1 MIHIPSHIDRLA
13 PYQPGA
19 SQIKLPAGKSWDD
32 IIMLASNENPLG
44 VPLSAQEA
52 GNAAMKK
59 VNLYPDS
66 SGTALKEAIAAHVG
80 VEANE
85 VHLGNGSDSILLRLM
100 RAMCKGDEEVLTSEH
115 TFAATTVQ
123 ANIQHVPI
131 RYVPMQTGYKFDLQA
146 LLSEITDQTKMVY
159 LCNPNNPTGSLF
171 TEKEVT
177 SFLDQIPER
186 ILVVMD
192 EAYYEFAVS
201 LSEEYP
207 KYHTYKRP
215 NVLCLRTFSK
225 AYGLAGLRIGY
236 AIGDASIISVLDKVS
251 LPFEP
256 NAVAQAAALAALGDE
271 DFMNRTVSLNKE
283 VLQQYY
289 ATLDS
294 MGITYIPTYAN
305 FVMVEF
311 PSAAEVHALFRHFL
325 QNDILVRKIGSLPNC
340 IRIGTGTHANTE
352 KVIEALKTFSTATE
366 SLSV

>member
-1 MIHIPSHIDRLA
+1 
-13 PYQPGA
+13 
-19 SQIKLPAGKSWDD
+19 
-32 IIMLASNENPLG
+32 
-44 VPLSAQEA
+44 
-52 GNAAMKK
+52 MKK

-66 SGTALKEAIAAHVG
+66 GGAAIKEAIAAHIG

-85 VHLGNGSDSILLRLM
+85 IHIGNGSDSILLRLM
-100 RAMCKGDEEVLTSEH
+100 RAMCQGEEEVLTSAH
-115 TFAATTVQ
+115 TFAATSVQ
-123 ANIQHVPI
+123 ANIQDVPM
-131 RYVPMQTGYKFDLQA
+131 RYVPMQAGYKFDLETI
-146 LLSEITDQTKMVY
+146 LSEITDQTKMIY
-159 LCNPNNPTGSLF
+159 LCNPNNPTGSVF
-171 TEKEVT
+171 TEKEVM
-177 SFLDQIPER
+177 SFLDQVPER
-186 ILVVMD
+186 ILVIMD

-201 LSEEYP
+201 LSEGYP

-215 NVLCLRTFSK
+215 NVLCMRTFSK

-236 AIGDASIISVLDKVS
+236 AIGDASVISVLDKVS

-256 NAVAQAAALAALGDE
+256 NSVAQAASLAALGDE

-294 MGITYIPTYAN
+294 LGITYIPTYAN

-311 PSAAEVHALFRHFL
+311 EEAAKANALFHHFL

-340 IRIGTGTHANTE
+340 IRIGTGTLANTE
-352 KVIEALKTFSTATE
+352 KVIEALKTFSTAAE

>member
-1 MIHIPSHIDRLA
+1 MIHISSHIDRLA

-52 GNAAMKK
+52 GKAAMSK
-59 VNLYPDS
+59 VNFYPDS
-66 SGTALKEAIAAHVG
+66 GGAAVKEAIAAHIG
-80 VEANE
+80 VESNE
-85 VHLGNGSDSILLRLM
+85 IHLGNGSDSILLRLM
-100 RAMCKGDEEVLTSEH
+100 RAMCKGEEEVLTSAH

-123 ANIQHVPI
+123 ANIQDVPM
-131 RYVPMQTGYKFDLQA
+131 RYVPMKAGYKFDLETILQ
-146 LLSEITDQTKMVY
+146 EITDQTKMIY
-159 LCNPNNPTGSLF
+159 LCNPNNPTGSVF
-171 TEKEVT
+171 TEKEVM
-177 SFLDQIPER
+177 SFLDQVPER

-207 KYHTYKRP
+207 KYHTYKRS

-236 AIGDASIISVLDKVS
+236 AIGDASIISILDKVS

-256 NAVAQAAALAALGDE
+256 NSVAQASALAALRDE
-271 DFMNRTVSLNKE
+271 EFMHRTVSLNKE
-283 VLQQYY
+283 VLQRYY
-289 ATLDS
+289 TALDS
-294 MGITYIPTYAN
+294 LGIAYIPTYAN

-311 PSAAEVHALFRHFL
+311 QEVARVNTLFHHFL

-340 IRIGTGTHANTE
+340 IRIGTGTLANTE

>member
-19 SQIKLPAGKSWDD
+19 SQIKLPVGKSWDD

-52 GNAAMKK
+52 GKAAMKK

-66 SGTALKEAIAAHVG
+66 SGAAVKEAIATHIG
-80 VEANE
+80 VEMNE

-100 RAMCKGDEEVLTSEH
+100 RAMCKGGEEALTSEH

-123 ANIQHVPI
+123 ANIQDVPM
-131 RYVPMQTGYKFDLQA
+131 RYVPMQAGYKFDMETILN
-146 LLSEITDQTKMVY
+146 EITDQTKMIY
-159 LCNPNNPTGSLF
+159 LCNPNNPTGSVF
-171 TEKEVT
+171 TEKEVI
-177 SFLDQIPER
+177 SFLGQVPES

-236 AIGDASIISVLDKVS
+236 AIGDTSIISVLGKVS

-256 NAVAQAAALAALGDE
+256 NVVAQASALAALSDE

-283 VLQQYY
+283 VLQKYY

-294 MGITYIPTYAN
+294 LGISYVPTYAN
-305 FVMVEF
+305 FVMLEF
-311 PSAAEVHALFRHFL
+311 PSAAEVNALFQHFL
-325 QNDILVRKIGSLPNC
+325 RNDILVRKIGSLPSC
-340 IRIGTGTHANTE
+340 IRIGTGTLVHTE
-352 KVIEALKTFSTATE
+352 KVIAALKTFSTATE